1 MSRRKR
7 NAIVTLALVI
17 AAVLVFL
24 DHSPLKRSWRPQPND
39 LEKYHAKSFT
49 VANVVDGDTLDVD
62 IPNGPHQHTRIRLWG
77 IDTPETKSTKY
88 GIMYF
93 GPEAADFTTEMT
105 MGKKVTL
112 YLAQNNR
119 TRGKY
124 GRLLAYVKL
133 PDGTFLNESLLSE
146 GFAYADLRFR
156 HGLYNKYKGLQA
168 VARQQKKGLWLQVT
182 RDQLPQWL
190 QTKQPNLLK
199 KKQHP

>member
-7 NAIVTLALVI
+7 NAIVTLALVF

-24 DHSPLKRSWRPQPND
+24 DHSPLKRSWRPQTND

-62 IPNGPHQHTRIRLWG
+62 IPDGTYQHTRIRLWG
-77 IDTPETKSTKY
+77 VDTPETKSNKY
-88 GIMYF
+88 GVMYF
-93 GPEAADFTTEMT
+93 GPEATNFTTEMT

-112 YLAQNNR
+112 YLDQNSR

-133 PDGTFLNESLLSE
+133 PDGTFLNESLLTE

-168 VARQQKKGLWLQVT
+168 VARQQKRGLWLQVT

-190 QTKQPNLLK
+190 QREQPNLLK
-199 KKQHP
+199 KK